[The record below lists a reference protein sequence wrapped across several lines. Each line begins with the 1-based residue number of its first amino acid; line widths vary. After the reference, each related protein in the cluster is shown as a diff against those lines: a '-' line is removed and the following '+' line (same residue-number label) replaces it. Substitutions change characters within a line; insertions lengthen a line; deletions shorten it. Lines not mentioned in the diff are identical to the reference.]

1 MNERWGETNKTKRN
15 PLGLGGG
22 GRNVNV
28 GWGLGKN
35 GTLFFLLC
43 LYLVDGLYLF
53 FIDAKANVAN
63 KTKQKL
69 ERTNE
74 MKAGKAYGGEFV
86 VG

>member
-1 MNERWGETNKTKRN
+1 VGGNKQNKEKPTWNWGR
-15 PLGLGGG
+15 GGEMSMS
-22 GRNVNV
+22 V
-28 GWGLGKN
+28 G
-35 GTLFFLLC
+35 FFLLC